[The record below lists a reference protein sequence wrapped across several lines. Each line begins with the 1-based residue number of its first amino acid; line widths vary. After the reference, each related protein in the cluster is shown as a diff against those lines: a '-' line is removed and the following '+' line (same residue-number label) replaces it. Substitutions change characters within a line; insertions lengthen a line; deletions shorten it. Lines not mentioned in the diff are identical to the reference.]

1 LSSPAFGSTIQRV
14 AIHAR
19 EDKTMN
25 TLRFGTVAAI
35 LVLAGCAH
43 DMGASGPGRTP
54 NKFNPIV
61 DVVAGAITV
70 DQEVIAFGRDEKNVK
85 ITWHLVQD
93 NYRFPAD
100 GIVFASGAA
109 EFAHCGPQANGLRYS
124 CVNVHSRP
132 GRYKYTINVSDLQG
146 KRLTPLDPIVQND

>member
-1 LSSPAFGSTIQRV
+1 LSSPVFGSTIQRV

-25 TLRFGTVAAI
+25 KLRFGTVAAI
-35 LVLAGCAH
+35 LFLGGCAH
-43 DMGASGPGRTP
+43 DMAASGPGRTP
-54 NKFNPIV
+54 NKFSPVV
-61 DVVAGAITV
+61 DVVGGAITI
-70 DQEVIAFGRDEKNVK
+70 DQDEIRFAPEEKNVR
-85 ITWHLVQD
+85 ITWQLARD

-132 GRYKYTINVSDLQG
+132 GRYKYTVNVVDLQG
-146 KRLTPLDPIVQND
+146 KRLPPLDPIVQND